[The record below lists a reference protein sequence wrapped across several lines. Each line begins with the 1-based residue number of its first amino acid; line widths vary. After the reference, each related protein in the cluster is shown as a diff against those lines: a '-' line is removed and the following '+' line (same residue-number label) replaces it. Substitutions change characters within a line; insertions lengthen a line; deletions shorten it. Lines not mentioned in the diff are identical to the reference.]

1 MKKKLLLVIALAL
14 VMVLTLSAV
23 ALADTPIWNVDINSV
38 SSVTVGQR
46 LGNTYTSTD
55 NTYSYKT
62 YYWIS
67 KSYQVYDSTINSET
81 LAVAGEQYKYELAL
95 QPKSGY
101 YFPKDSNNHYTGT
114 LYMNGS
120 IYSNSNVLVNPSGT
134 ISIKSQ
140 WMTAVQPS
148 TSSITYVKVTGFSM
162 PEVGSSLDFSASAYH
177 STYSISSIT
186 WYDKTTNSGSLSS
199 SYKVEA
205 GHKYQYYVNVQ
216 ANEGYEFPYIA
227 NSNGSGYHWQF
238 FDGDAYLNSEYCGM
252 TKDPGPYSVVL
263 TSGSKR
269 DMQIVGYYTATV
281 APGIDNIALTVTPPA
296 IDAKPADTFNAVN
309 KTNSIAVGPENISW
323 DEKADAGY
331 WRAISTEKFV
341 QGVQYR
347 VQMVVKPASGCFAGA
362 ENSSSR
368 ENTYTGSLTVNGSK
382 PKAGTYDVYAVGEY
396 YYADTRCLVVTYEF
410 PALGTLPV
418 ITEQPKIIYDAKEG
432 QSVSFSVSATGE
444 GLHYQWYTGY
454 DNSPKK
460 IGTDSSVLTL
470 SKVTKADNNTDYWC
484 EVSNAAGAVK
494 SLKGTLYVGDYVF
507 PFTDVPSWQ
516 WYYKD
521 VMNANKLGLIDGK
534 TPTLFKPD
542 DNMTYA
548 EAIKL
553 AACMHQVYHQGA
565 VTLAPGNPWY
575 QPFVDYARQNG
586 IPWSYANYNADIT
599 RKDYVHIFYAALPG
613 SDYTQINSV
622 GMAQILD
629 VGPSTFAAN
638 EILTFYNAGILAG
651 YPDGT
656 FGPDKNIQRSE
667 VAAILSRM
675 MDHNARVN
683 VKL

>member
-1 MKKKLLLVIALAL
+1 MKKKLLLVICLAL

-23 ALADTPIWNVDINSV
+23 AMGAGKAINSV
-38 SSVTVGQR
+38 SVFDIDMPTDGVPLDFTASYSGNYTVKVEWDDVTADRWDV
-46 LGNTYTSTD
+46 
-55 NTYSYKT
+55 SYPYK
-62 YYWIS
+62 
-67 KSYQVYDSTINSET
+67 
-81 LAVAGEQYKYELAL
+81 AVAGNRYRCDVNLI
-95 QPKSGY
+95 PDPGY
-101 YFPKDSNNHYTGT
+101 YFPYKDGGYIGDWWEYDGTAKLNGHYCTDEI
-114 LYMNGS
+114 N
-120 IYSNSNVLVNPSGT
+120 
-134 ISIKSQ
+134 
-140 WMTAVQPS
+140 
-148 TSSITYVKVTGFSM
+148 
-162 PEVGSSLDFSASAYH
+162 
-177 STYSISSIT
+177 
-186 WYDKTTNSGSLSS
+186 
-199 SYKVEA
+199 
-205 GHKYQYYVNVQ
+205 
-216 ANEGYEFPYIA
+216 
-227 NSNGSGYHWQF
+227 
-238 FDGDAYLNSEYCGM
+238 
-252 TKDPGPYSVVL
+252 PGPGAFVL
-263 TSGSKR
+263 IPG
-269 DMQIVGYYTATV
+269 VGFENDGYLVITFYYTADEYE
-281 APGIDNIALTVTPPA
+281 GISNVALTVNPPV
-296 IDAKPADTFNAVN
+296 IDAKPATTFKAVN

-331 WRAISTEKFV
+331 WRAMSTEKFV

-347 VQMVVKPASGCFAGA
+347 VQMVVKPSSGCFAGA

-444 GLHYQWYTGY
+444 GLHYQWYTGN
-454 DNSPKK
+454 DNSPRK